1 MSKSSCVLSGPS
13 RSGNTA
19 LKASIVIDSFILY
32 GFLGGI
38 GIAIVGGPLGCFVVW
53 RRMAYFGDSLAHS
66 ALLGVA
72 LGFILGINLSIGITL
87 ICVAFAVTI
96 VFLQEQKKLASD
108 TLLGIISHTA
118 LSAGLVVLAFLETLR
133 VDLMAYLFGDI
144 LAITQIDLIF
154 IYTGAAFVLIVL
166 LWIWRPLLALTLHEE
181 LAHAEGVPVFRIRLV
196 FTLLLALVIAIGMK
210 IIGIL
215 LITSLLIIPA
225 AAARRFSRTP
235 ESMAVTASLIGCL
248 SVFLGLLGSI
258 QFDTP
263 SGPSVVVASFVF
275 FLISLILPGQY
286 KRFT

>member
-1 MSKSSCVLSGPS
+1 MET
-13 RSGNTA
+13 NTI
-19 LKASIVIDSFILY
+19 LKASAMIDSFILY
-32 GFLGGI
+32 GLLGGI
-38 GIAIVGGPLGCFVVW
+38 GMAIVGGPLGCFVVW
-53 RRMAYFGDSLAHS
+53 RRMAYFSDTLAHS

-72 LGFILGINLSIGITL
+72 LGFLLGVNLSIGITL
-87 ICVAFAVTI
+87 ICIALAVTI

-154 IYTGAAFVLIVL
+154 IYIGAASVLIAL
-166 LWIWRPLLALTLHEE
+166 MFIWRPLLALTLHEE
-181 LAHAEGVPVFRIRLV
+181 LARAEGAPVFRIRLV
-196 FTLLLALVIAIGMK
+196 FTLLLAIVIAIGMK

-235 ESMAVTASLIGCL
+235 EFMAATASLIGCL
-248 SVFLGLLGSI
+248 SVLLGLLGSI

-263 SGPSVVVASFVF
+263 SCPSVGVAAFVF
-275 FLISLILPGQY
+275 FLISFILPGRY

>member
-1 MSKSSCVLSGPS
+1 M
-13 RSGNTA
+13 
-19 LKASIVIDSFILY
+19 IDSFILY

-154 IYTGAAFVLIVL
+154 IYTGAAFVLIAL

-235 ESMAVTASLIGCL
+235 ESMAATASLIGCL

-263 SGPSVVVASFVF
+263 SGPSVVVATFVF
-275 FLISLILPGQY
+275 FLISFILPGQY

>member
-1 MSKSSCVLSGPS
+1 
-13 RSGNTA
+13 
-19 LKASIVIDSFILY
+19 
-32 GFLGGI
+32 
-38 GIAIVGGPLGCFVVW
+38 
-53 RRMAYFGDSLAHS
+53 
-66 ALLGVA
+66 
-72 LGFILGINLSIGITL
+72 
-87 ICVAFAVTI
+87 
-96 VFLQEQKKLASD
+96 
-108 TLLGIISHTA
+108 
-118 LSAGLVVLAFLETLR
+118 
-133 VDLMAYLFGDI
+133 MAYLFGDI

>member
-1 MSKSSCVLSGPS
+1 M
-13 RSGNTA
+13 
-19 LKASIVIDSFILY
+19 DSFILY
-32 GFLGGI
+32 GLLGGI
-38 GIAIVGGPLGCFVVW
+38 GMAIVGGPLGCFVVW
-53 RRMAYFGDSLAHS
+53 RRMAYFGDTLAHS

-72 LGFILGINLSIGITL
+72 LGFLLGVNLSIGITL
-87 ICVAFAVTI
+87 ICIALAVTI

-154 IYTGAAFVLIVL
+154 IYIGAASVLIAL
-166 LWIWRPLLALTLHEE
+166 MFIWRPLLALTLHEE
-181 LAHAEGVPVFRIRLV
+181 LARAEGAPVFRIRLV
-196 FTLLLALVIAIGMK
+196 FTLLLAIVIAIGMK

-235 ESMAVTASLIGCL
+235 EFMAATASLIGCL
-248 SVFLGLLGSI
+248 SVLLGLLGSI

-263 SGPSVVVASFVF
+263 SGPSVVVAAFVF
-275 FLISLILPGQY
+275 FLISFILPGRY

>member
-1 MSKSSCVLSGPS
+1 M
-13 RSGNTA
+13 NT
-19 LKASIVIDSFILY
+19 STGTIPMIDSFILF
-32 GFLGGI
+32 GLLGGI

-72 LGFILGINLSIGITL
+72 LGFLLGINLSLGIALTCIG
-87 ICVAFAVTI
+87 FAIVI

-108 TLLGIISHTA
+108 TLLGILSHTA
-118 LSAGLVVLAFLETLR
+118 LSAGLVVLAFLQSLR
-133 VDLMAYLFGDI
+133 VDLMSYLIGDI
-144 LAITQIDLIF
+144 LAVTQTDLIF
-154 IYTGAAFVLIVL
+154 IYAGAAVVFAGL

-181 LAHAEGVPVFRIRLV
+181 LARAEGVPVFRIRLI

-235 ESMAVTASLIGCL
+235 EAMAVIASVIGAL
-248 SVFLGLLGSI
+248 SVLVGLLGSI

-263 SGPSVVVASFVF
+263 SGPSVVVAAFVA
-275 FLISLILPGQY
+275 FLLSLCFQRQSPHAP
-286 KRFT
+286 

>member
-1 MSKSSCVLSGPS
+1 MET
-13 RSGNTA
+13 NTI
-19 LKASIVIDSFILY
+19 LKASAMIDSFILY
-32 GFLGGI
+32 GLLGGI
-38 GIAIVGGPLGCFVVW
+38 GMAIVGGPLGCFVVW
-53 RRMAYFGDSLAHS
+53 RRMAYFGDTLAHS

-72 LGFILGINLSIGITL
+72 LGFLLGVNLSIGITL
-87 ICVAFAVTI
+87 ICIALAVTI

-144 LAITQIDLIF
+144 LAITPIDLIF
-154 IYTGAAFVLIVL
+154 IYIGAASVLIAL
-166 LWIWRPLLALTLHEE
+166 MFIWRPLLALTLHEE
-181 LAHAEGVPVFRIRLV
+181 LARAEGAPVFRIRLV
-196 FTLLLALVIAIGMK
+196 FTLLLAIVIAIGMK

-235 ESMAVTASLIGCL
+235 EFMAATASLIGCL
-248 SVFLGLLGSI
+248 SVLLGLLGSI

-263 SGPSVVVASFVF
+263 SGPSVVVAAFVF
-275 FLISLILPGQY
+275 FLISFILPGRY

>member
-1 MSKSSCVLSGPS
+1 M
-13 RSGNTA
+13 
-19 LKASIVIDSFILY
+19 IDLFILY
-32 GFLGGI
+32 GFLGGSELQSW
-38 GIAIVGGPLGCFVVW
+38 AGPSGCFVVW
-53 RRMAYFGDSLAHS
+53 RRMAYFVTAHS

-225 AAARRFSRTP
+225 AARRFLPNARIHGSDSKSHRMP
-235 ESMAVTASLIGCL
+235 ISLSWIVGIDT
-248 SVFLGLLGSI
+248 VRYTFGSI
-258 QFDTP
+258 CRRRLLRLF
-263 SGPSVVVASFVF
+263 SH
-275 FLISLILPGQY
+275 
-286 KRFT
+286 

>member
-1 MSKSSCVLSGPS
+1 M
-13 RSGNTA
+13 
-19 LKASIVIDSFILY
+19 IDPFILY
-32 GFLGGI
+32 GLFGGV

-72 LGFILGINLSIGITL
+72 LGFLLGINLSLGIALT
-87 ICVAFAVTI
+87 CVGFAVAI

-108 TLLGIISHTA
+108 TLLGILSHTA
-118 LSAGLVVLAFLETLR
+118 LSAGLVVLAFLQTLR
-133 VDLMAYLFGDI
+133 VDLMSYLFGDI
-144 LAITQIDLIF
+144 LAVTQTDLIF
-154 IYTGAAFVLIVL
+154 IYSGAALVLVAL
-166 LWIWRPLLALTLHEE
+166 VWIWRPLLALTLHEE
-181 LAHAEGVPVFRIRLV
+181 LARAEGVPVFRIRLV

-235 ESMAVTASLIGCL
+235 EAMAIIASVIGVL
-248 SVFLGLLGSI
+248 SVFVGLLGSI

-263 SGPSVVVASFVF
+263 SGPSVVVAAFVA
-275 FLISLILPGQY
+275 FLISLCFQRQGAH
-286 KRFT
+286 TA